1 MPQPDTTGAE
11 VIAGD
16 QTANR
21 EGTDVTTTEL
31 GTEQIQTEQPITG
44 GVSQAILDRL
54 GVPEELARQ
63 IGLGAEPAPEE
74 PERVPEQSSDNQ
86 SPEAQA
92 EPEPTE
98 GEPESTEPEVGEDLH
113 PNKAWAPEVQAEFN
127 KRIGKLTKQR
137 SDERARAEEAEA
149 QRDELKQQLE
159 AAQPVMI
166 MPTDSDPLAWI
177 ETPAQLAQ
185 LEREADMTIDWC
197 DANKDG
203 ATVKKADGTEE
214 EYTPER
220 VDEMRTKANRYL
232 RLAPRRKDWLGQRAE
247 ADAVARANFPRI
259 FEKNTTEYQVAQA
272 IMKELPSVATHPAR
286 NLLLGDYLVGLA
298 IRLAKEQR
306 EREAGNGNGAPRT
319 VTRTADSPNPL
330 TRKIPPVAKH
340 VPRSSGAPVQNT
352 GKKVDEAMN
361 NVYASGGDRS
371 SIAAAYRAIKDAEK
385 TSTNKRA
392 PAPV

>member
-11 VIAGD
+11 LAGD

-31 GTEQIQTEQPITG
+31 GTEQIQSDQPMSGI
-44 GVSQAILDRL
+44 SQGILDRL

-63 IGLGAEPAPEE
+63 IGLGKEAEQPP
-74 PERVPEQSSDNQ
+74 RVPEQSSDNQ
-86 SPEAQA
+86 SPEAA
-92 EPEPTE
+92 AVPEAEPTE
-98 GEPESTEPEVGEDLH
+98 PETEPEGRTDEQ

-137 SDERARAEEAEA
+137 SDERTRAEEAEA
-149 QRDELKQQLE
+149 QRDELRQQLE
-159 AAQPVMI
+159 ATQPVMI
-166 MPTDSDPLAWI
+166 MPTENDPLGWI

-197 DANKDG
+197 DANRDG
-203 ATVKKADGTEE
+203 ATVTQKDGTEE
-214 EYTPER
+214 EFTPER
-220 VDEMRTKANRYL
+220 VEQMKTKANRYL
-232 RLAPRRKDWLGQRAE
+232 RLAPRRKEWIGQRAE
-247 ADAVARANFPRI
+247 ADAVARANFPRL
-259 FEKNTTEYQVAQA
+259 FEKGTTEYQVAQA
-272 IMKELPSVATHPAR
+272 VLKEFPSVATHPAR
-286 NLLLGDYLVGLA
+286 NLVLGDYLVGLA
-298 IRLAKEQR
+298 VRLQNEENAR
-306 EREAGNGNGAPRT
+306 NNGNGAGAPKT
-319 VTRTADSPNPL
+319 VQKTADSPNPL
-330 TRKIPPVAKH
+330 TRKIPPVAQH

-371 SIAAAYRAIKDAEK
+371 SIAAAFRAMKNAEK
-385 TSTNKRA
+385 TSPNRRA